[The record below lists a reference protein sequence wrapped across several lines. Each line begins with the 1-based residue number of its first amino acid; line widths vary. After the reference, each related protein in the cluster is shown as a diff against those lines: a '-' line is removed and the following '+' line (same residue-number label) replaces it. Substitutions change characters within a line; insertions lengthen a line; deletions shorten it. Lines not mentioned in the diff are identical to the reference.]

1 MRMSGLGIFYFSR
14 EGVDSLGTAIA
25 EERSLGVIVKAFRM
39 CNDITSHHELQII
52 FKFRKTLIKDIGLL
66 K

>member
-39 CNDITSHHELQII
+39 CNDIT
-52 FKFRKTLIKDIGLL
+52 LL
-66 K
+66 MNCRLFLSSEKHL